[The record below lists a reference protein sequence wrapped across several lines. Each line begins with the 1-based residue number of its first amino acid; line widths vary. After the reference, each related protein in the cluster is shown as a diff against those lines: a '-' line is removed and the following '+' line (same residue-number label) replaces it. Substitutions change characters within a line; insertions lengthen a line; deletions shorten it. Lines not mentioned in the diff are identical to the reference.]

1 MLKGQSGTESGVF
14 WLDGHIMP
22 APANCKSPEMGAHR
36 PRMRRVLLGTP
47 LLNCACSCPSAGPV
61 SVVLVKQCFSIFLS
75 IFNLPHSQSA
85 ADSVRLAA
93 GSTVPSHCCPQAISV
108 DSVSFSLWSLLAIGF
123 TRSDIYQSS
132 GLPVSPQGVLDEQM
146 MASICVRSR
155 WAGGEGSLTEC

>member
-36 PRMRRVLLGTP
+36 PRMWRVPLGTP
-47 LLNCACSCPSAGPV
+47 LLDCACSCPSAGPV
-61 SVVLVKQCFSIFLS
+61 SVVLVTQCFSIFLS

-85 ADSVRLAA
+85 TDSVRLAA

-108 DSVSFSLWSLLAIGF
+108 DSVSFLRSSVELAG
-123 TRSDIYQSS
+123 YW
-132 GLPVSPQGVLDEQM
+132 LYAE
-146 MASICVRSR
+146 
-155 WAGGEGSLTEC
+155 